1 MGREILMNGKNIL
14 ICCGMVLLG
23 LLFMT
28 DDALSFDQR
37 HLNSLQA
44 TGQCPN
50 CDLSEA
56 DLFLIQI
63 PRANLKGANLS
74 SAVLTNADLSG
85 ANLINAN
92 LGNANLNGANLT
104 RADLTGANLTG
115 AELTG
120 TVWTDGRICEEGSLG
135 SCN

>member
-1 MGREILMNGKNIL
+1 MNGKNIL
-14 ICCGMVLLG
+14 ICFDLAFLN

-28 DDALSFDQR
+28 NAALSFDQR

-74 SAVLTNADLSG
+74 GAVLTNADLSG

-115 AELTG
+115 AELAG

>member
-1 MGREILMNGKNIL
+1 MNNINKL
-14 ICCGMVLLG
+14 ICCGMALLS
-23 LLFMT
+23 LFFMT
-28 DDALSFDQR
+28 NAALSFDQR
-37 HLNSLQA
+37 HLSTLET

-74 SAVLTNADLSG
+74 SAVLTNANLSG
-85 ANLINAN
+85 ANLTNAN
-92 LGNANLNGANLT
+92 LGNANLNGANLSK
-104 RADLTGANLTG
+104 ADLTGANLIG
-115 AELTG
+115 AEFTG